1 MQITETKFED
11 NIQLSVDGRVD
22 ATSAPA
28 LQNAILTAFQKTSK
42 LTIDLAKTE
51 YVSSAGLRAFLIGHK
66 TAASKGGAMKIANVA
81 PAVKSVMEMSG
92 LATIFTIE

>member
-1 MQITETKFED
+1 MQITESKFED
-11 NIQLSVDGRVD
+11 NIQLTVEGRVD
-22 ATSAPA
+22 VTSAPA
-28 LQNAILTAFQKTSK
+28 LQTAILTAFQKTSK

-66 TAASKGGAMKIANVA
+66 TAASKGGAMRIINVSD
-81 PAVKSVMEMSG
+81 AVKSVMEVSG

>member
-66 TAASKGGAMKIANVA
+66 TAASKGGAMKITNVA